1 MVSPPS
7 VKDQMM
13 LSMSKFFTISLLSL
27 IYLLGIC
34 GCGGPDEGIYT
45 GKIGKKR
52 KVEIRVTPDDE
63 VILDGYWQEPLKGEH
78 QRGSLKGEDMDALVF
93 EGPASKK
100 FKLRILYQE
109 EENELIIRAI
119 QSRNYGPGAR
129 YVSTE
134 EESVFDP
141 PPRLL
146 KR

>member
-1 MVSPPS
+1 
-7 VKDQMM
+7 
-13 LSMSKFFTISLLSL
+13 
-27 IYLLGIC
+27 
-34 GCGGPDEGIYT
+34 
-45 GKIGKKR
+45 
-52 KVEIRVTPDDE
+52 VEIRVTPDDE
-63 VILDGYWQEPLKGEH
+63 VILDGYWQEPLKGGH
-78 QRGSLKGEDMDALVF
+78 QKGTLKGEDMDALVF

-146 KR
+146 KN

>member
-1 MVSPPS
+1 MGTGRNPS
-7 VKDQMM
+7 RASIK
-13 LSMSKFFTISLLSL
+13 
-27 IYLLGIC
+27 
-34 GCGGPDEGIYT
+34 E
-45 GKIGKKR
+45 
-52 KVEIRVTPDDE
+52 E
-63 VILDGYWQEPLKGEH
+63 V
-78 QRGSLKGEDMDALVF
+78 LKGEDMDALVF

-100 FKLRILYQE
+100 FKLRILYHE

-146 KR
+146 KL

>member
-1 MVSPPS
+1 
-7 VKDQMM
+7 MM

-52 KVEIRVTPDDE
+52 KVEIRVSPDDE
-63 VILDGYWQEPLKGEH
+63 VILDGYWQEPLKGGH
-78 QRGSLKGEDMDALVF
+78 QRGTLKGEDMDALVF

-129 YVSTE
+129 YVPTE

-146 KR
+146 KL

>member
-1 MVSPPS
+1 
-7 VKDQMM
+7 M
-13 LSMSKFFTISLLSL
+13 LSMSKSFPALVLSVIFLWAIS
-27 IYLLGIC
+27 

-52 KVEIRVTPDDE
+52 KVEIRVSPDDE
-63 VILDGYWQEPLKGEH
+63 VVLDGYWQEPLKGEH
-78 QRGSLKGEDMDALVF
+78 QRGTLKGEDMDAFVF

-119 QSRNYGPGAR
+119 QSRNYGPGTR

-134 EESVFDP
+134 EDSVFDP

-146 KR
+146 RL